1 MLGYIRKFIDEKRE
15 TEARIAFRNK
25 MEIIDRMEAYY
36 IAVFGGNFFNNLV
49 YTMDSQN
56 LTKLYNKT
64 KLGRSIN
71 EYDSNRL

>member
-36 IAVFGGNFFNNLV
+36 IQSALSCHSGFLERQEKR
-49 YTMDSQN
+49 TP
-56 LTKLYNKT
+56 
-64 KLGRSIN
+64 
-71 EYDSNRL
+71 